1 MANRRLIGYWRE
13 NGDPDWPDPADFVDP
28 EWDRGERRAV
38 ALYLDSGASS
48 ASTVEIP
55 VALGPSTCRLCGIRN
70 GFDEQCDASYLWP
83 RGLAHYVE
91 AHSVRLPREFIDH
104 VREQVR
110 DRNESELD
118 PTWWKISRPR
128 LTQICR
134 SACTGPGG
142 CWCRKCVRNACALQ
156 TEQYSFRETL
166 SNMHGGPM
174 PVGVRRAASRRC
186 GCGLCCVGWHAFA
199 DYPWTQ
205 WTVES
210 YRHSERVEGLQRLS
224 MDRIAL
230 PYGEIWV
237 ACDDDDDVISV
248 AVWMLPN
255 SAVPASVLT
264 RSARR
269 KRRWKVHDTRRRSWP
284 RLASLG

>member
-1 MANRRLIGYWRE
+1 MSAGASNPGDEGAGPLLPDRAGGGAGRVRVTAPERAIFIDAKRRLIGYWRE

-118 PTWWKISRPR
+118 PTWW
-128 LTQICR
+128 R
-134 SACTGPGG
+134 SAAP
-142 CWCRKCVRNACALQ
+142 
-156 TEQYSFRETL
+156 
-166 SNMHGGPM
+166 
-174 PVGVRRAASRRC
+174 
-186 GCGLCCVGWHAFA
+186 
-199 DYPWTQ
+199 D
-205 WTVES
+205 
-210 YRHSERVEGLQRLS
+210 
-224 MDRIAL
+224 
-230 PYGEIWV
+230 
-237 ACDDDDDVISV
+237 
-248 AVWMLPN
+248 
-255 SAVPASVLT
+255 
-264 RSARR
+264 
-269 KRRWKVHDTRRRSWP
+269 
-284 RLASLG
+284 